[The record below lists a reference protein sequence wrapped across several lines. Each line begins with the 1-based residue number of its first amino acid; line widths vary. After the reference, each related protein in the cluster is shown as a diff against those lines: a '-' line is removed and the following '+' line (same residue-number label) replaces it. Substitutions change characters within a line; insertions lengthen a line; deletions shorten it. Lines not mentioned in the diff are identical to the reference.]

1 MDIQNTKLELISR
14 LLNTKEERLLAKVK
28 AVIDDEQEDWW
39 SDMDTNEK
47 ERIKKGIEQADQ
59 GEVIDHEKVMKLFEK
74 WH

>member
-28 AVIDDEQEDWW
+28 AVIDEEQEDWW

-47 ERIKKGIEQADQ
+47 EIIKKGIEQADQ

>member
-39 SDMDTNEK
+39 SHMDTNEK

-59 GEVIDHEKVMKLFEK
+59 GEVIDHEKVIKLFEK

>member
-28 AVIDDEQEDWW
+28 AVIDEEQEDWW